1 MYTSNVYIPLQLYAS
16 EPELSSRHQRSV
28 LKIRWND
35 FIANDEVLD
44 RANTDI
50 EIMLTRKANDRRVEA
65 FLFGELTEAP
75 RRVGLPPLIFK
86 DTLKSILKCGRVL
99 ETWKDAIEIFK

>member
-1 MYTSNVYIPLQLYAS
+1 M
-16 EPELSSRHQRSV
+16 
-28 LKIRWND
+28 
-35 FIANDEVLD
+35 LD

-50 EIMLTRKANDRRVEA
+50 EIMLTGKGFLCMGLVSRMSNERRDEA

-75 RRVGLPPLIFK
+75 RRVGRPLLTFK

-99 ETWKDAIEIFK
+99 ETWKDVIEIFK